1 MAKTKTPGANG
12 FKYKEQYGVIII
24 CKDAIE
30 QEILYNRLKAEGYKV
45 KVVVV

>member
-1 MAKTKTPGANG
+1 MTTQKMLGANG

-24 CKDAIE
+24 CKDADE
-30 QEILYNRLKAEGYKV
+30 QEGLYNRFKEEGFKL